1 MKFKSILIIVATLI
15 IGFIIGFLTNG
26 QLTKSR
32 IQSFVKMGTS
42 DGFKARLYRV
52 IQPDELQR
60 AEIESILE
68 KYAEKIHESVVKSR
82 EDMIGIGDEMME
94 ELEPFLNDDQIFRMK
109 KSNERMGRGWQD
121 GRPGGRPRHG
131 RPGSGPGN

>member
-1 MKFKSILIIVATLI
+1 MKTKSILIIIATLI

-26 QLTKSR
+26 QITKSR

-60 AEIESILE
+60 AEIEPILE
-68 KYAEKIHESVVKSR
+68 EYAEKIHESVINSR
-82 EDMIGIGDEMME
+82 EDMNNIGDEMMK

-109 KSNERMGRGWQD
+109 KAHERMGRGWRD
-121 GRPGGRPRHG
+121 GPPGGRPRHG
-131 RPGSGPGN
+131 RSGAGPGK

>member
-1 MKFKSILIIVATLI
+1 MKTKSILIIIATLI

-42 DGFKARLYRV
+42 DGFKNRLYHV
-52 IQPDELQR
+52 IRPDELQR
-60 AEIESILE
+60 AEIDPILE

-82 EDMIGIGDEMME
+82 EEMSIIGDEMME
-94 ELEPFLNDDQIFRMK
+94 ELEPLLDDDQNFRMK
-109 KSNERMGRGWQD
+109 NAHERMGQGWGGHRQPGTPHKRG
-121 GRPGGRPRHG
+121 GKHG
-131 RPGSGPGN
+131 NRR